1 MYKDK
6 ITQSVAEAVKKV
18 MDEEL
23 KGNQHK
29 IDANKNKKID
39 SHDFKLL
46 RAGKKVTKEEVNQ
59 IDEGKADDAA
69 ELLAKKREER
79 KEKMEFKKSDFPE
92 KKSNVRTVVGQ
103 YGKEEEKDDEDK
115 PAEKK
120 KRGRPKGSGKGT
132 MKRRFN
138 TKLYKESF
146 SAALGVYS
154 ENGLKGL
161 YEQLNVEEE
170 VVQEEPDNEQYTK
183 ELEAA
188 KAKDRGEGK
197 KAEVAKPAVQAVK
210 NEEIEVID
218 ANAVNGVAFQNVNEE
233 VEHIEER
240 TLTAAETKKKEEV
253 VKSMKKKLSGFR
265 ERYGKRAKEVMYA
278 TATKVAKGK
287 E

>member
-18 MDEEL
+18 MDEDL
-23 KGNQHK
+23 KGKQHK
-29 IDANKNKKID
+29 IDANKNEKID
-39 SHDFKLL
+39 AHDFKLL
-46 RAGKKVTKEEVNQ
+46 RSRKKVTEESTQ

-69 ELLAKKREER
+69 EILAKKREER

-92 KKSNVRTVVGQ
+92 KKSIVRNVVGS

-120 KRGRPKGSGKGT
+120 KRGRPKGST
-132 MKRRFN
+132 NKRRFN
-138 TKLYKESF
+138 TNLYKESF
-146 SAALGVYS
+146 STALDVYS
-154 ENGLKGL
+154 QSGLKGL
-161 YEQLNVEEE
+161 YEQLSVEEE
-170 VVQEEPDNEQYTK
+170 VVQEESDNEQYTK

-210 NEEIEVID
+210 NEEIEFLD
-218 ANAVNGVAFQNVNEE
+218 ANNVNGVAFQNVNEE
-233 VEHIEER
+233 VEQIDER
-240 TLTAAETKKKEEV
+240 TLTSSETKKKEEV

-278 TATKVAKGK
+278 TATKVAKG